1 MSAPRRIYEGNV
13 VNLRVEEVAA
23 RGGGTRQ
30 VEIVEHAGGVVV
42 IAQPAPGEIILVRQ
56 YRFAVGETLW
66 EAPAGML
73 ERGEDPA
80 DAARRELREETGYS
94 CGRLRALFTAYST
107 PGFCEERLHFFAAS
121 DLSAG
126 EQELDDIEEIEVRTW
141 RVADA
146 LALIEHDQLRDAK
159 TQIALL
165 WAARQER

>member
-1 MSAPRRIYEGNV
+1 MSGRRIYEGRV

-23 RGGGTRQ
+23 RSGGTRE
-30 VEIVEHAGGVVV
+30 VEVVEHAGGVVV
-42 IAQPAPGEIILVRQ
+42 IAQPAPGEIVLVRQ

-80 DAARRELREETGYS
+80 QAARRELREETGYR
-94 CGRLRALFTAYST
+94 CGRLRPLFTAYST
-107 PGFCEERLHFFAAS
+107 PGFCEERLHFFAATELEPGDQ
-121 DLSAG
+121 DLD
-126 EQELDDIEEIEVRTW
+126 EIEEIEVRTW

-146 LALIEHDQLRDAK
+146 LALVENDQLRDAK

-165 WAARQER
+165 WAARQGRA